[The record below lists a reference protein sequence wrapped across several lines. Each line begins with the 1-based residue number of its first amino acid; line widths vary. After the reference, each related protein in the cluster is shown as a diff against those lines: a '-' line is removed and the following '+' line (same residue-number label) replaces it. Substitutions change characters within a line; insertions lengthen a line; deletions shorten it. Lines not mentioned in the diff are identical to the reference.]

1 MTTFGAVMLC
11 RRILDL
17 QNKRGFNS
25 YDVCRHEKK
34 RKEKKASIVQLT
46 LHRLS
51 TTLSPLS
58 RRDPAKTDKNNTR
71 RLPAF
76 AFHAKPGEKPS
87 FNSYVCCRTKL
98 QVTQKSSSDR
108 RVSGVQ
114 LHLRMCNMALIFM
127 IFFCHGHVAQTFASN
142 NTILFCAEMKRR
154 ELNFIRQ
161 YTFAHRWLHFEIL
174 DLQHSFNSYHFL
186 SESKPL
192 PPTTLASFTQR
203 FCKKKKSRRERRVLN
218 FTLSFAQGPQRQN
231 TGPIVWL

>member
-1 MTTFGAVMLC
+1 MKCSVFCSYFLFSIFFCQMTTFGAVMLC

-127 IFFCHGHVAQTFASN
+127 IFFVTVTSP
-142 NTILFCAEMKRR
+142 
-154 ELNFIRQ
+154 
-161 YTFAHRWLHFEIL
+161 
-174 DLQHSFNSYHFL
+174 
-186 SESKPL
+186 KPL
-192 PPTTLASFTQR
+192 LPTTRSF
-203 FCKKKKSRRERRVLN
+203 
-218 FTLSFAQGPQRQN
+218 FAQR
-231 TGPIVWL
+231 